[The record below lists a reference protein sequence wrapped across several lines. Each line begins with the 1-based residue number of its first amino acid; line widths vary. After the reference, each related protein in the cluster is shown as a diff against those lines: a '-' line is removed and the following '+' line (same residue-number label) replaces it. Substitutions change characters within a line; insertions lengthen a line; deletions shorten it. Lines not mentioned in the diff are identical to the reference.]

1 MGNKR
6 VKSQARN
13 DLFVAVLPYL
23 VLIIF
28 AVFAFIPVLWGLAT
42 SLKPSAEI
50 SSFPPTLWASK
61 LEMTSYSKV
70 LFQSNFPTYFTNSIM
85 VTLICVATSIIVSAH
100 AAYALARLNIPFRSG
115 LMFAVLMTSMIPV
128 VALLIPLYQLTVR
141 IGIYNTR
148 ILIIL
153 IYTAWR
159 TPILIWIL
167 FGFFNN
173 TPKEIEEAAW
183 VDGYSKGKIFY
194 FVVLPISQP
203 GIISAAL
210 LSAVYVWNDFLIAFT
225 FTTKEH
231 IRMISVGLYNYIS
244 QYGIQWGELMAAV
257 MISIIPII
265 FLFVPLQKKFVSGLA
280 SGAVKG

>member
-1 MGNKR
+1 MKPQIRDG
-6 VKSQARN
+6 
-13 DLFVAVLPYL
+13 LFVNILLYAVLVIF
-23 VLIIF
+23 VLF
-28 AVFAFIPVLWGLAT
+28 ASIPVLWGLAT

-50 SSFPPTLWASK
+50 SSFPPTLWATK
-61 LEMTSYSKV
+61 LDTTSYSKV

-85 VTLICVATSIIVSAH
+85 VTLICVVTSIVVSSH
-100 AAYALARLNIPFRSG
+100 AAYALARLNIPFGST
-115 LMFAVLMTSMIPV
+115 LMFIILMTSMIPV
-128 VALLIPLYQLTVR
+128 VALLIPLYQMTVR
-141 IGIYNTR
+141 VSLYNTR

-167 FGFFNN
+167 FGFFKH

-183 VDGYSKGKIFY
+183 VDGCSKGKIFY
-194 FVVLPISQP
+194 RVVLPISQP
-203 GIISAAL
+203 GIVSTAL

-231 IRMISVGLYNYIS
+231 LRMISVGLYNYIS

-257 MISIIPII
+257 IISIIPII
-265 FLFVPLQKKFVSGLA
+265 LLFVPLQRKFVSGLA